1 MKMKMWSLM
10 AVVVLQMV
18 MVAADG
24 ELYCGVQKRPL
35 KEVRQERMRMHNKV
49 LTEDFHACKL
59 KAYNNQR

>member
-1 MKMKMWSLM
+1 MP
-10 AVVVLQMV
+10 MV

-24 ELYCGVQKRPL
+24 ELYCSVQKRPL

-59 KAYNNQR
+59 KAYNNQL

>member
-59 KAYNNQR
+59 KAYNNQL

>member
-1 MKMKMWSLM
+1 MKMWSLM

-24 ELYCGVQKRPL
+24 ELYCSVQKRPL
-35 KEVRQERMRMHNKV
+35 KEVRQERMRMRYKV

-59 KAYNNQR
+59 KSYNNQL